1 MVIKKRNMAL
11 RFMTVCLGILLMI
24 PAFVACGVR
33 QEKNIEQ
40 TVGGE
45 CGTTRD
51 EKNIIDEVMT
61 KDDLRPQTNIFTI
74 RITDGTTGRD
84 LVFFKEN
91 DSEDFWEIIAKWENL
106 DVEKS
111 ENQTQTVG
119 YVYWLRL
126 EDEEGTELHSIVPG
140 MQEIQMDGEKYHDYS
155 KGTAK
160 ELFLAV
166 DAAWA
171 KKAAEDLLAEMQGEA
186 LNAAADNAPASAHIQ
201 SSNIAQR
208 PSDFHTPDTLEGVTM
223 EVTYATPRGA
233 NLVFANDTDLEI
245 EYGDDYSLQAYVDG
259 AWYNVEYIIDNAAF
273 NAIAYTVPQN
283 GTRSWG
289 VRWNVFHGELP
300 PGEYRIIKSV
310 MDFRGTGDYTTY
322 QLAAEFTVE

>member
-1 MVIKKRNMAL
+1 MPWHL
-11 RFMTVCLGILLMI
+11 THDTGL
-24 PAFVACGVR
+24 CGMWCPTG
-33 QEKNIEQ
+33 KNIEQ

-45 CGTTRD
+45 CETTRD

-61 KDDLRPQTNIFTI
+61 KDDTAVVESETSEKAAASHVLRPRTNISTI

-84 LVFFKEN
+84 LFLTKEN
-91 DSEDFWEIIAKWENL
+91 DSEEFWEIIAKWENL

-155 KGTAK
+155 KGTAM

-171 KKAAEDLLAEMQGEA
+171 KKAAEDLRADLQGEA
-186 LNAAADNAPASAHIQ
+186 LNAAADSQ
-201 SSNIAQR
+201 
-208 PSDFHTPDTLEGVTM
+208 TPDTLEGVTM

>member
-1 MVIKKRNMAL
+1 MAMIKRKLAM
-11 RFMTVCLGILLMI
+11 RFMAVCLSLLLMI

-33 QEKNIEQ
+33 KEGNIEQ

-45 CGTTRD
+45 GETTRD
-51 EKNIIDEVMT
+51 EKKIIDEVMP
-61 KDDLRPQTNIFTI
+61 KDVLRPRTNISTI

-84 LVFFKEN
+84 LFLTKEN
-91 DSEDFWEIIAKWENL
+91 DSEEFWEIIAKWENL

-186 LNAAADNAPASAHIQ
+186 LNAVADNAPASAHIQ

-208 PSDFHTPDTLEGVTM
+208 LSEFQTPDTLEGVTM